1 MDAKPDECIFKI
13 RRNLSDAGC
22 DASLIEHFIELM
34 QDQKCKEQYRLL
46 SQHRASLLE
55 KLHQDQYKI
64 DCLDHMIYTMRKEDK
79 KLNGGF

>member
-1 MDAKPDECIFKI
+1 MEAKTDECIFKI

-22 DASLIEHFIELM
+22 DAPLIEHFLELM
-34 QDQKCKEQYRLL
+34 QNQKRKEQYRLL
-46 SQHRASLLE
+46 SHHRASLLE